1 MPARSALTL
10 TALLLLAACN
20 KPAPTPEAAGPDT
33 GSADTVAAAGA
44 PIADSAN
51 TMTDSAAA
59 AGDSAANAADS
70 TVTVTADSTTD
81 STAN

>member
-1 MPARSALTL
+1 MVVTRAKRRGH
-10 TALLLLAACN
+10 AACN
-20 KPAPTPEAAGPDT
+20 KPAPTHAAPDT
-33 GSADTVAAAGA
+33 GSVDTVAAAGA

-70 TVTVTADSTTD
+70 TVTVMPDSTADST
-81 STAN
+81 AN

>member
-20 KPAPTPEAAGPDT
+20 KPSATPEVATPDT
-33 GSADTVAAAGA
+33 GSVDTVAAAGA
-44 PIADSAN
+44 PMADSLNVA
-51 TMTDSAAA
+51 T
-59 AGDSAANAADS
+59 DS
-70 TVTVTADSTTD
+70 TVTVTADSTAD